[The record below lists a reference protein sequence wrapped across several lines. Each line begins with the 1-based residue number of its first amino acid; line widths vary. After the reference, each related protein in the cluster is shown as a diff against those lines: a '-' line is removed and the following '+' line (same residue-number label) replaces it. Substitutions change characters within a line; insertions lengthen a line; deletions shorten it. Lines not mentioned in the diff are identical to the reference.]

1 MKETSIRTRKL
12 CFAALFLA
20 LGWLLPLLTGQNRD
34 LGNMLSLIH
43 IPAYLAGFL
52 LGPWY
57 GLGLGLLIPIS
68 RSVLFGMPVLY
79 PRALCMAFEMAVYG
93 GLTGGLYRIFSKG
106 TMKRI
111 IAIYASVIPAMLA
124 GRVVWGIGRAVCGLF
139 SAEPFTWGAFV
150 AGGFVTAW
158 PGMVVQ
164 MILLP
169 ILVVTLTKT
178 KVFESDGAH
187 DTKADNI

>member
-1 MKETSIRTRKL
+1 MKKTGFRTRKL
-12 CFAALFLA
+12 CFAALLLA

-57 GLGLGLLIPIS
+57 GLLLGFLIPLS

-79 PRALCMAFEMAVYG
+79 PRALCMAFEMAAYG
-93 GLTGGLYRIFSKG
+93 GICGCLYGFLNTRKKI
-106 TMKRI
+106 KRI
-111 IAIYASVIPAMLA
+111 ANIYISIIPAMLF
-124 GRVVWGIGRAVCGLF
+124 GRVVWGAGRAVCGLF
-139 SAEPFTWGAFV
+139 ASDAFTWSAFI

-158 PGMVVQ
+158 PGMIVQ
-164 MILLP
+164 LVLLP
-169 ILVVTLTKT
+169 VLVVAMEKSGLLSGDVK
-178 KVFESDGAH
+178 
-187 DTKADNI
+187 